1 MHKTFALT
9 LLSAIAV
16 AQTDDAAFVQFAAKF
31 NKNYRSQ
38 TEMNR
43 RKSNWK
49 ASSWEVAALN
59 SSGDTATYEVNF
71 TGDLDTAEYIKM
83 LGGITP
89 GTGPRKLEELPMLD
103 DEIHGREL
111 QTAANIDWTA

>member
-49 ASSWEVAALN
+49 ASSWQVAALN
-59 SSGDTATYEVNF
+59 SSGDTATYEVNL

-83 LGGITP
+83 LGIPP
-89 GTGPRKLEELPMLD
+89 GTGPRELEELPMLD

>member
-1 MHKTFALT
+1 MGGCSFE
-9 LLSAIAV
+9 LL
-16 AQTDDAAFVQFAAKF
+16 
-31 NKNYRSQ
+31 
-38 TEMNR
+38 R
-43 RKSNWK
+43 RHSYIRGKLYW
-49 ASSWEVAALN
+49 
-59 SSGDTATYEVNF
+59 Y
-71 TGDLDTAEYIKM
+71 LDTAEYIKM